1 MHTTYIWS
9 KGEIAMNKEDIWAS
23 KSKVS
28 HQVTGLGRGLYGEV
42 LPEKNQNKTE
52 IILKKKR
59 TSLRIFHKIELNPY
73 FPLFSKV

>member
-1 MHTTYIWS
+1 MYTTYIWS

-42 LPEKNQNKTE
+42 LPEK
-52 IILKKKR
+52 KKKNQ
-59 TSLRIFHKIELNPY
+59 K
-73 FPLFSKV
+73 